1 MSEIPLMPLW
11 VTIFLTLWAAVGPLV
26 GILIGHYLVRS
37 WQRRQWLADNQKEE
51 YRRVLAGLNR
61 LNMAL
66 VEQYCNGNVDA
77 QEIKQAMEESTIAL
91 NTSLFITDF
100 LEGSKVAGDVLAAVK
115 KIDQGS
121 SFDDYHKEYWKAV
134 NLIIASA
141 KKSTL

>member
-100 LEGSKVAGDVLAAVK
+100 LEGSKVAGDLLAAVK
-115 KIDQGS
+115 KLDQGS